1 MMKRISIVAL
11 AALVSLQAAAQN
23 KPFSK
28 GGADEQTP
36 SKSEY
41 FSWIEHTWEG
51 PTEKQALADLN
62 FFKYL
67 KDTYG
72 MQLDIFAFDA
82 GTIDGRNGY
91 GYYKS
96 GRTARH
102 FPNGFGLV
110 AELSRSMGTGLGM
123 WAGPDGFG
131 DTPEEARKRSDMY
144 IDMVR
149 NYNFRLMKLDACC
162 GPLRPSK
169 FREFNAMMDTIR
181 TIVPDFVVLNH
192 RLDLGEGTAHSTT
205 YLLGGAE
212 TYVDV
217 HMQNYCTAPHH
228 RAGNLAR
235 ENTPGLTRLSEDHGV
250 CLSSFLDA
258 WDDDL
263 ILQAFCRNL
272 ILAPEI
278 YGSPW
283 FLREDELSY
292 LAYIFNLHRDYN
304 SILVNGMELPQEQYG
319 LNSVSRGD
327 GNTRFITLRN
337 LSWNTRSFTVDL
349 DSSIGLTDNGRKVKA
364 RLYHPCIEDKGDF
377 KYGGSVE
384 VTVEPFRVALIK
396 LTNMPE
402 TDNILISGVPYRI
415 VNDRAG
421 NDWTVK
427 LLGEP
432 GKEYDVRITRG
443 KASRKHFKFIPEGE
457 ALKHSA
463 NRCITTLEPC
473 DIPADMESIYY
484 ASVYSASNDCL
495 EAQALRRSGPTSVP
509 EQQAARD
516 GFLNQFIYLNREV
529 DSRFAFDG
537 NPRTAYSLNQRNPQV
552 SPWDVPFLVDL
563 GSVRKVDSLTFD
575 TFDWYSLQPYSYE
588 EGAFFYVSED
598 LSKWTQL
605 PFTPALHTV
614 MDCSGAGAFRYV
626 RLGNSPLRVSEFN
639 AYQDGKAL
647 DRSGWTANNSFYPYN
662 YLHPHAAWTG
672 SFTLDEIPEGAYLCI
687 AVNGHTGT
695 DGVYAGFRIDGK
707 PVGCP
712 DRAPA
717 YVCNAWESAV
727 RKVDGNYTFY
737 LPLTPE
743 MKDSVFEPVVLSVAD
758 GEDCRDLDIKV
769 YMSQYPWDKG
779 GKTIGIKS
787 L

>member
-1 MMKRISIVAL
+1 MMKRILFVGL
-11 AALVSLQAAAQN
+11 AVLVSLQATAQI

-36 SKSEY
+36 SYSEY

-51 PTEKQALADLN
+51 TTEQQALADLN

-67 KDTYG
+67 KETYG
-72 MQLDIFAFDA
+72 MQLDLFAFDA

-91 GYYKS
+91 GYYKT

-102 FPNGFGLV
+102 FPNGFGSV

-131 DTPEEARKRSDMY
+131 DTPEEARKRSDMF
-144 IDMVR
+144 IDLVR

-162 GPLRPSK
+162 GQLRPSK
-169 FREFNAMMDTIR
+169 YKEFNAMMDSIR
-181 TIVPDFVVLNH
+181 TMVPNFVVLNH

-212 TYVDV
+212 TYVDI
-217 HMQNYCTAPHH
+217 HMLNYCTAPHH

-235 ENTPGLTRLSEDHGV
+235 ENTPGLTRLSEDCGV
-250 CLSSFLDA
+250 CLSSHLDA

-304 SILVNGMELPQEQYG
+304 EILVNGMELPGDQYG

-337 LSWNTRSFTVDL
+337 LSWDTRTFTVDL
-349 DSSIGLTDNGRKVKA
+349 DSSIGLNDNGKKVKA

-377 KYGGSVE
+377 KYGSSVK

-396 LTNMPE
+396 LTNVPE

-415 VNDRAG
+415 VNDRVG
-421 NDWTVK
+421 DVRSVK

-443 KASRKHFKFIPEGE
+443 KAPKKHFKFTPEGE
-457 ALKHSA
+457 PLKHSA
-463 NRCITTLEPC
+463 NRYLTTLQKCEFPT
-473 DIPADMESIYY
+473 DLESIYY
-484 ASVYSASNDCL
+484 ASAFAASNDCL
-495 EAQALRRSGPTSVP
+495 EAQAVRRSGPTSIP
-509 EQQAARD
+509 EHQAARD
-516 GFLNQFIYLNREV
+516 AFFNQFIYLNREV

-537 NPRTAYSLNQRNPQV
+537 DLKTAYSLNQRDPKV
-552 SPWDVPFLVDL
+552 SPWDVAFMVDL
-563 GSVRKVDSLTFD
+563 GSVQEVDSLTFD

-588 EGAFFYVSED
+588 EGSYYYVSAD
-598 LSKWTQL
+598 LTGWKQMPL
-605 PFTPALHTV
+605 TPALHTV

-626 RLGNSPLRVSEFN
+626 RLSNSPLRVAEFN
-639 AYQDGKAL
+639 AYHNGKAL
-647 DRSGWTANNSFYPYN
+647 DRSAWTANNSFYPFWTCE
-662 YLHPHAAWTG
+662 HPHTVWTG
-672 SFTLDEIPEGAYLCI
+672 SFTLDEIPAGAYLCI

-695 DGVYAGFRIDGK
+695 EGVYAGFRINGK
-707 PVGCP
+707 SVGCP
-712 DRAPA
+712 DRAPS
-717 YVCNAWESAV
+717 YPCNTWESSL
-727 RKVDGNYTFY
+727 RQVDGNYTFY
-737 LPLTPE
+737 LPLSPD
-743 MKDSVFEPVVLSVAD
+743 MKDAMFEPVVMSVR
-758 GEDCRDLDIKV
+758 EESDCTGLDIKV
-769 YMSQYPWDKG
+769 YLSQYPWDKG
-779 GKTIGIKS
+779 GKLIEIK
-787 L
+787 

>member
-1 MMKRISIVAL
+1 MKNTITVAF
-11 AALVSLQAAAQN
+11 AVLVCMQVNAQN

-51 PTEKQALADLN
+51 TTEKQALADLN

-102 FPNGFGLV
+102 FPGGFGSV

-131 DTPEEARKRSDMY
+131 DTPEETRKRSDMY
-144 IDMVR
+144 LDMVR
-149 NYNFRLMKLDACC
+149 NYNFRLLKLDACC
-162 GPLRPSK
+162 GPLRPEK
-169 FREFNAMMDTIR
+169 YGEFNAMMDSIR
-181 TIVPDFVVLNH
+181 TMVPDFVVLNH

-217 HMQNYCTAPHH
+217 QMENQVTAPHH
-228 RAGNLAR
+228 RARNLAR

-250 CLSSFLDA
+250 CFSSCLDA

-283 FLREDELSY
+283 FLREDELPY

-304 SILVNGMELPQEQYG
+304 RILVNGMELPEEQYG

-337 LSWNTRSFTVDL
+337 LSWDTRTFTVDL
-349 DSSIGLTDNGRKVKA
+349 DSSIGLADNGRKVKA
-364 RLYHPCIEDKGDF
+364 RLYHPYIEDRGDF
-377 KYGGSVE
+377 KYGGSVK

-396 LTNMPE
+396 LTNVPE
-402 TDNILISGVPYRI
+402 TDNVLISGVPYRI
-415 VNDRAG
+415 VNDRVG
-421 NDWTVK
+421 DVRTVK

-443 KASRKHFKFIPEGE
+443 NAVRKHFKFIPEGE

-463 NRCITTLEPC
+463 NRYIMSLEPC
-473 DIPADMESIYY
+473 EIPADMESIYY
-484 ASVYSASNDCL
+484 ASLYSASNDCL
-495 EAQALRRSGPTSVP
+495 EAQAVRRSGPTSIP
-509 EQQAARD
+509 QQQAAREA
-516 GFLNQFIYLNREV
+516 FFNQFIYQNREV
-529 DSRFAFDG
+529 DCRYAFDG
-537 NPRTAYSLNQRNPQV
+537 DYGTAYSLNQRDPRV
-552 SPWDVPFLVDL
+552 SPWNVAFLVDL
-563 GSVRKVDSLTFD
+563 GSVRQVDSLTFD

-588 EGAFFYVSED
+588 EGSFFNVSAD
-598 LSKWTQL
+598 LAHWTRL
-605 PFTPALHTV
+605 PFTPALHAV
-614 MDCSGAGAFRYV
+614 LDCSSAAPFRYIY
-626 RLGNSPLRVSEFN
+626 LDSSPLRLTEFN
-639 AYQDGKAL
+639 AYHNGKAL
-647 DRSGWTANNSFYPYN
+647 DRSAWTANNSFYPY
-662 YLHPHAAWTG
+662 YGSCLHPQTAWTG
-672 SFTLDEIPEGAYLCI
+672 SFTLDEIPDGACLCI

-695 DGVYAGFRIDGK
+695 EGVYAGFRIDGE

-712 DRAPA
+712 DRAPS
-717 YVCNAWESAV
+717 YLCNTWESGL
-727 RKVDGNYTFY
+727 RQVDGNYTFY

-743 MKDSVFEPVVLSVAD
+743 MKDAVFEPVVLSVAEED
-758 GEDCRDLDIKV
+758 GCTDLDIRV
-769 YMSQYPWDKG
+769 YISQYPWDKG
-779 GKTIGIKS
+779 GKLLEIRK
-787 L
+787 